1 MDDQLPLLLRHYAAL
16 SPSSPAHLPFPSSR
30 QLSLPAT
37 QQYLVDHL
45 LAHDQVQ
52 AQAEEETGGAA
63 WKRVFWRRVVK
74 GVEEGFAERRAEG
87 DDQVD
92 DEVLHSSVLTVPS
105 RAC

>member
-16 SPSSPAHLPFPSSR
+16 SPSSPAHLPAPPFPSSR

-74 GVEEGFAERRAEG
+74 GVEEGFAERRADG

-92 DEVLHSSVLTVPS
+92 DEVRTRVLS
-105 RAC
+105 L